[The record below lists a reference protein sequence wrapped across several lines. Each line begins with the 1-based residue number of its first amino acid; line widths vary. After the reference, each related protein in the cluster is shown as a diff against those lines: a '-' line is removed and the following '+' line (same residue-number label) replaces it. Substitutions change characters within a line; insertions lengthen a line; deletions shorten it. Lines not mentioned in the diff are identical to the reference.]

1 MRLLLPED
9 YWERSPGQSC
19 TPSTQSRCGYTIV
32 GRTSGGMVRVRSD
45 VVRQHRWR
53 ALYRGFGIMMMR
65 AFLVNGII
73 LPTYEMTSEVLGRM
87 R

>member
-1 MRLLLPED
+1 
-9 YWERSPGQSC
+9 
-19 TPSTQSRCGYTIV
+19 
-32 GRTSGGMVRVRSD
+32 MVRVRSD